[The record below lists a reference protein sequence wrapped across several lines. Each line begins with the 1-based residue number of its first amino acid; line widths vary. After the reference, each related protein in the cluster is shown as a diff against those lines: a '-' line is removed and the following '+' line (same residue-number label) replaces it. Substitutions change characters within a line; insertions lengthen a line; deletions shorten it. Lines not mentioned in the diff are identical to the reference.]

1 MRFTKSFF
9 FSCPAVAATP
19 LHCHSFIGDGAYGQT
34 YLATETRDSSAAA
47 GAGATAADADALP
60 PRNFALKVFK
70 RKTDKEA
77 GRLLSMLARDAGV
90 LDHPNIIS
98 VLHVSE
104 APLVPGVDFGYML
117 MDYAEN
123 GELFDFL
130 ERGGPMNDSVVRRMV
145 KDLLAAMVH
154 LHDRNTFHRDIK
166 PENLLVDRHGN
177 LQVCDFGF
185 SKTVEPVLV
194 HGGSGLQLTRTGT
207 AGVGTPEFAP
217 PEVKNKPELLRLL
230 RRAGRAA
237 SKEGNNADNADN
249 AVGGSRQDG
258 QTRGGSVSVRGSGR
272 AGPKGTATGNNGT
285 EGVDCGALRVDR
297 SFSYDPAAVDVWS
310 VGVVAFVLLLAQ
322 HPFGEGTA
330 DDYALLLKD
339 ASFTTRRASG
349 GPDPTNARFWRHWK
363 NKFGRWGARFALR
376 PEAMDFMNRAMQLR
390 PSDRASARELL
401 EHPWIQDGP
410 LPSFTALARELR
422 GRMPN
427 ARFYAPPRASAAARV
442 AQGRERRLRNSAGAR
457 AGARAGAGHGDGA
470 GNGADVA
477 ADVASPEPPRRS
489 RWSAGFEWVKR
500 KLGLRS
506 GAAAVPAL
514 PAALDIA
521 DTADTADTAGV
532 TAQTANANGNGK
544 ATTTTT
550 ATANSIHGKLGRF
563 EGGLDGLDGLQG
575 IDRLRGAPRPPPA
588 PIFFGSIDDDAFAP
602 TQLPCSPPST
612 SATTT
617 ASTTTSTSLFPC
629 STTTTT
635 LGPGGFSS
643 GADLLSGL
651 TLGGLCVEGSLTRI
665 EHSSSFTGVAA

>member
-34 YLATETRDSSAAA
+34 YLATETRGSSAAA
-47 GAGATAADADALP
+47 AAGATAADAGAP
-60 PRNFALKVFK
+60 PRNFALKCFK

-185 SKTVEPVLV
+185 SKTVEPQGAGP
-194 HGGSGLQLTRTGT
+194 GGSGLQLTRTGT

-237 SKEGNNADNADN
+237 SKEGNTT
-249 AVGGSRQDG
+249 VGDSQNG

-272 AGPKGTATGNNGT
+272 AGPKGTATGNDGT
-285 EGVDCGALRVDR
+285 EGDDRGALRVDR

-330 DDYALLLKD
+330 DDYALLLKN
-339 ASFTTRRASG
+339 ASFTTRRASA

-363 NKFGRWGARFALR
+363 NKFGRWGVRFALR

-401 EHPWIQDGP
+401 EHPWIQDGA

-457 AGARAGAGHGDGA
+457 AGTRAGAGHGDGA
-470 GNGADVA
+470 GDVAANATAAAAA

-506 GAAAVPAL
+506 GAAAVPAM
-514 PAALDIA
+514 PAALDIADMA

-532 TAQTANANGNGK
+532 AAQAANVNGHGK
-544 ATTTTT
+544 ATTTAT

-563 EGGLDGLDGLQG
+563 DQ
-575 IDRLRGAPRPPPA
+575 LRGDAPRPPPA

-602 TQLPCSPPST
+602 TQPPCSLPST

-617 ASTTTSTSLFPC
+617 VSTTTSTSPYPC
-629 STTTTT
+629 STTTAT
-635 LGPGGFSS
+635 LAPGGFSS